1 MNNKLDC
8 PNCGSEY
15 KLSRMEGSLQRCQ
28 RCAEKTFGPMTEED
42 QRWALLLLGCWIFGI
57 GVLLAIMIAGVR

>member
-1 MNNKLDC
+1 MRHC
-8 PNCGSEY
+8 H
-15 KLSRMEGSLQRCQ
+15 
-28 RCAEKTFGPMTEED
+28 RCAEKTLGTMTEED